1 MFLIFGLITVIFGI
15 SLWWILPD
23 SPIDAKFLT
32 ERERIIAVERLKDN
46 KTGVKNTHH
55 KKEQVIEALRDP
67 KVWMLALAIFFHNL
81 TNSLQTSFTGL
92 ILVGLGYSSYDAV
105 LLSIPPGIVMFC
117 TMLPVSFILATKWGN
132 NKRIFFI
139 IFCYLPGIASC
150 AILYA
155 SPIQQDTKSLHL
167 FAVFILGMVAT
178 SAGTM
183 YSLLASNVAGYTKKA
198 VAGSIFFIASSV
210 ANIVGPQTFLAA
222 EAPKYQTGV
231 AVTLASFAA
240 NIVLFTLLYF
250 VYYRANSARDK
261 EAEGQG
267 PVDADQEMVDAFS
280 DLTDLENKTMRYKL

>member
-1 MFLIFGLITVIFGI
+1 MFVGVSF
-15 SLWWILPD
+15 WWLLPD
-23 SPIDAKFLT
+23 SPMDAKFLND
-32 ERERIIAVERLKDN
+32 RERIIAIERLRDN
-46 KTGVKNTHH
+46 KTGIKNTHH
-55 KKEQVIEALRDP
+55 KKEQVLEALRDP
-67 KVWMLALAIFFHNL
+67 KVWMLALAIFFHNM

-117 TMLPVSFILATKWGN
+117 TMLTVSFILATKWGN

-155 SPIQQDTKSLHL
+155 SPIAQDTKSLHL

-198 VAGSIFFIASSV
+198 VAGSIFFISSSL
-210 ANIVGPQTFLAA
+210 ANIAGPQTFLSK

-231 AVTLASFAA
+231 AVTLASFSA
-240 NIVLFTLLYF
+240 NIVLFVWLYL
-250 VYYRANSARDK
+250 VYYRENSLRDR
-261 EAEGQG
+261 EAEGLG
-267 PVDADQEMVDAFS
+267 PVDADQELVEAFS
-280 DLTDLENKTMRYKL
+280 DLTDLNNKSMRYKM